1 MTASTEGTQPSA
13 STDGHLVIEP
23 RFTGRSYMA
32 VLRVMVAGESVLVHK
47 VDLAKDGARQAFVEM
62 VTAKLPAVDASEVHA
77 KMLRLCDS
85 RAASLTTA
93 DEAAAEGGQEPTLAD
108 LMVQIA
114 NDEAELFHDKAQNA
128 FAMIEVEDHVET
140 WAVKS
145 KGFRL
150 WLRRRLREE
159 HDRSASAEAVNAA
172 LEEIESKA
180 LFDGPKVEV
189 FVRLAEHAGDVWLDL
204 CNEKWQAVRVT
215 PTGWQIVSGKLPVR
229 FIRARGMLPLVPPER
244 GGSIEDLRRF
254 LNVHE
259 ESEFVLL
266 VAWLLACLRQRGPF
280 PVLSVNGE
288 QGSAKSTLQKL
299 LRALVDPNSAPLRC
313 EPREPRDLVISAAN
327 SWIIGFDNLSS
338 IRPWLSDALCRLSTG
353 GGYAIRELYT
363 DAAEV
368 IFESQR
374 PVMFNG
380 ITDVANRS
388 DLLDRSLL
396 ITLAAIPE
404 DERRPEKQLWAE
416 FEKVKPKILGVLLDA
431 VAAGLAGEPAV
442 KLARLPRMAD
452 FAVWIT
458 ACEQALGWA
467 TGTFMAAYTENRSSA
482 NETAMEASIVGTVVV
497 EFMADRPAWE
507 GTSADLLAA
516 LEAKAGEKV
525 QRRQD
530 WPKSPRKL
538 SGDLRRVAPNLRR
551 AGLDI
556 RFERGTGKDRKR
568 MVRLGKA
575 DGGTATAG
583 GSGEHRPAFN
593 LLLGPALGQGA
604 DGSDGCVRR
613 IENLDDDERFAWD
626 ERVAVC
632 MNEGG
637 LPQAE
642 AENVAWREVESRR
655 QAATAKGADGE

>member
-1 MTASTEGTQPSA
+1 MTTTPEGTQPPA
-13 STDGHLVIEP
+13 ATDGQLVIEP
-23 RFTGRSYMA
+23 RFTGRSFIA
-32 VLRVMVAGESVLVHK
+32 VLRVQVAGQSVLVEK
-47 VDLAKDGARQAFVEM
+47 VDLAKDGAREVFV
-62 VTAKLPAVDASEVHA
+62 AKVKERLPAIEVSEVGS
-77 KMLRLCDS
+77 KLLKLCDT
-85 RAASLTTA
+85 RAASLAGA
-93 DEAAAEGGQEPTLAD
+93 DEAAARGDQEPTLAD

-114 NDEAELFHDKAQNA
+114 YGETELFHDKAQNA
-128 FAMIEVEDHVET
+128 FATIQIEDHTET
-140 WAVKS
+140 WPVKS

-159 HDRSASAEAVNAA
+159 HDRSASAEAVNTA
-172 LEEIESKA
+172 LEEIEAKA
-180 LFDGPKVEV
+180 LFDGPEVEV
-189 FVRLAEHAGDVWLDL
+189 FVRVAECAGEIWLDL
-204 CNEKWQAVRVT
+204 CDEKWQAVRVT
-215 PTGWQIVSGKLPVR
+215 AAGWSIQGGKLPVR
-229 FIRARGMLPLVPPER
+229 FIRARGMLPLAQPQG

-254 LNVHE
+254 LNVHD

-266 VAWLLACLRQRGPF
+266 VAWLLSCLRQRGPF

-299 LRALVDPNSAPLRC
+299 LRSLVDPNSAPLRC

-327 SWIIGFDNLSS
+327 SWVIGFDNLSS

-353 GGYAIRELYT
+353 GGFATRELYT
-363 DAAEV
+363 DSAEV

-404 DERRPEKQLWAE
+404 DARRSEKQLWAQ
-416 FEKVKPKILGVLLDA
+416 FDRVRPKILGVLLDA
-431 VAAGLAGEPAV
+431 VAAGLARESAV
-442 KLARLPRMAD
+442 KPDRLPRMAD
-452 FAVWIT
+452 FAIWVT
-458 ACEQALGWA
+458 ACETALGWP

-482 NETAMEASIVGTVVV
+482 NETAMEASIVGTVIA
-497 EFMADRPAWE
+497 EFMSDRTVWE
-507 GTSADLLAA
+507 GTSTDLLAA

-551 AGLDI
+551 AGMDI

-568 MVRLGKA
+568 VIRLAKL
-575 DGGTATAG
+575 DGAIVAG
-583 GSGEHRPAFN
+583 GAAENDRPPCNPVPELDFDRASD
-593 LLLGPALGQGA
+593 GA
-604 DGSDGCVRR
+604 DGSVRQ
-613 IENLDDDERFAWD
+613 LDDLDEDERFAWE
-626 ERVAVC
+626 ERMAIC
-632 MNEGG
+632 MTDGG
-637 LPQAE
+637 LSEAE
-642 AENVAWREVESRR
+642 AEDVAWQEVEARR
-655 QAATAKGADGE
+655 QVGCGSRQ